1 MARSALGLGG
11 MSHGRKDANSG
22 GDAGLG
28 KRCREGPPTFD
39 STAVGYSG
47 GDGVGARSRF
57 VSGVKDSGNATYR
70 DQRPTRAPPISAFR
84 KMQLA
89 TQTAELKLL
98 HAMRVGDVMPL
109 RDWIADMQISL
120 TELCDPVERGEHL
133 GFTVAEDERFATEPM
148 GRRPINRK
156 NGVKVTAARFPSWI
170 APAGET
176 AEERKVRRDK
186 FTRARR
192 KMEATVRL
200 QTQRAAAS
208 PEPVVGGQ
216 ITGTVD
222 HSGRLEA
229 LLAALPV
236 PPAATTTIARVAKRL
251 RRHPAWRGPLGQ
263 LLDLYYLG
271 KAIGRLVR
279 AHPDLIGSHLIE
291 LGGLQTSQIWR
302 LKPLPFQ
309 VRSAT
314 VQHRQHAE

>member
-1 MARSALGLGG
+1 MAGKMQTLAVTP
-11 MSHGRKDANSG
+11 
-22 GDAGLG
+22 GLG

-47 GDGVGARSRF
+47 RDGAGARSRF

-70 DQRPTRAPPISAFR
+70 DQRPTIPGLRLIPARFCSPTFIRNNASEVMRAPPISAFR

-98 HAMRVGDVMPL
+98 HAMRVGDVMPF

-236 PPAATTTIARVAKRL
+236 PLAATTTIARVAKRL

-302 LKPLPFQ
+302 L
-309 VRSAT
+309 RS
-314 VQHRQHAE
+314 